1 MEKDLKSKV
10 CIHIY
15 MLYKM
20 NNIYFR
26 TKNPKLDRKLDSN
39 LRILETDG
47 RGLIGCRVRSI
58 NTCWTISIKGIV
70 IVVCLGLH

>member
-10 CIHIY
+10 RIHIY
-15 MLYKM
+15 MLDEI

-39 LRILETDG
+39 LRNLDTDG
-47 RGLIGCRVRSI
+47 RGLSSRYHPFVRE
-58 NTCWTISIKGIV
+58 V
-70 IVVCLGLH
+70 